1 MFKNPLNTLKKEPV
15 DIPKDSIIQ
24 PHHLPKDPSKFS
36 QAIVKAKEVI
46 LNGGSKVDA
55 AKTIYPLL
63 ENESKEVV
71 HLAFI
76 EGCGLTEKGAMT
88 YRYNLLKLRKK

>member
-1 MFKNPLNTLKKEPV
+1 MFKNPLNTFKKDPI

-24 PHHLPKDPSKFS
+24 SLHLPKDPSKFS
-36 QAIVKAKEVI
+36 QAIVKAKEII
-46 LNGGSKVDA
+46 LGGGSKVDA
-55 AKTIYPLL
+55 AKAIYPLL
-63 ENESKEVV
+63 ENESKEVI

-88 YRYNLLKLRKK
+88 YRYNLLKRHKK

>member
-1 MFKNPLNTLKKEPV
+1 MFKNPLNALKKELI

-24 PHHLPKDPSKFS
+24 TEHLPKDYANFS
-36 QAIVKAKEVI
+36 QAIAKAREVI
-46 LNGGSKVDA
+46 VNGGSKVDA

-76 EGCGLTEKGAMT
+76 EGCGLTEKGAVT
-88 YRYNLLKLRKK
+88 YRYNLLKHRKK